1 MTSLNALSRQQ
12 ILRLK
17 EAVKKGLSA
26 LKIKEPVSAVEW
38 ADEHFYLSAES
49 SYIKGKWTTRPYQ
62 VAILNAMG
70 HPDIDEVNWEK
81 SARVGYTK
89 LIVAIIGY
97 FIEHKGRNIS
107 LWQPDDGARDS
118 FSKKH
123 IDSMIRD
130 VKPVKSIF
138 PWLNS
143 KHKNNT
149 INSKV
154 FETQNQIYLRG
165 GKAAKNY
172 REISVDVAIYDEL
185 SKFDNDVE
193 KEGSPLYLGDK
204 RLEGSP
210 FRKSIRGSTPAEHVN
225 DQCPC
230 LIHEAASKAA
240 HYMRRYIPCPH
251 CQHHQVLVFGGK
263 DKTDGLI
270 FNSVGT
276 VEDQAASVR
285 YRCQSCK
292 KDFDYKDYL
301 AADVSGFWAS
311 EEGLKTFDGIVYFND
326 NGEVVTAPHSISF
339 HCWSAYSHDSAWSQI
354 VRDWVRYHGTRE
366 GLKSFVNTTL
376 GEVWVEDQDG
386 LDSDS
391 FHRRREHFVAQ
402 VPFDNCIITQAV
414 DTQDDRFEIETVAW
428 IEGEE
433 RYSVS
438 YEKLYGDLTQPHI
451 WDQLYK
457 RLTAQFKGPSGVL
470 LDPAIRFID
479 SGGHYTDQV
488 YAFCKRYGP
497 REFVAIKGAS
507 VRGRPVVTWP
517 KKKNDHGV
525 YLVMIG
531 TDTAKDTLYS
541 RLIQTLEAELPHAPG
556 MWHWPV
562 NDSYDKQHF
571 EQLTNEH
578 RKLKY
583 IKGRP
588 EIVWDAGGRRNEPWD
603 LAVYNLAA
611 IRLLQQRFGYDLSQY
626 KYSIIEPANSELEI
640 MQHEKPQPSREK
652 VESTKQEVVKPRRSL
667 ADIARRLRS

>member
-1 MTSLNALSRQQ
+1 MT
-12 ILRLK
+12 
-17 EAVKKGLSA
+17 
-26 LKIKEPVSAVEW
+26 AVEW
-38 ADEHFYLSAES
+38 ADKYFYLSAES
-49 SYIKGKWTTRPYQ
+49 SYIKGRWTTRPYQ

-70 HPDIDEVNWEK
+70 HPDIFEVNWEK

-89 LIVAIIGY
+89 LIVAVIAY
-97 FIEHKGRNIS
+97 FIEHKGRNVA

-130 VKPVKSIF
+130 VNPVKTIF
-138 PWLNS
+138 PWLDA

-149 INSKV
+149 IKSKV
-154 FETQNQIYLRG
+154 FETQNQIYLLG
-165 GKAAKNY
+165 GRAAKNY
-172 REISVDVAIYDEL
+172 REFSVDVAVYDEL
-185 SKFDNDVE
+185 SKFLNDIE
-193 KEGSPLYLGDK
+193 KEGSPLALGDK

-225 DQCPC
+225 DQFPC

-240 HYMRRYIPCPH
+240 HYMRRYIPCPY
-251 CQHHQVLVFGGK
+251 CDYHQVMVFGGK
-263 DKTDGLI
+263 DKTEGLI
-270 FNSVGT
+270 FDSTGT
-276 VEDQAASVR
+276 VEDQAASAR
-285 YRCQSCK
+285 YRCKSCK
-292 KDFDYKDYL
+292 KDFLYKQYL
-301 AADVSGFWAS
+301 AADKLGFWAS

-326 NGEVVTAPHSISF
+326 NGEVIPAPHSISF
-339 HCWSAYSHDSAWSQI
+339 HIWSAYSHDSPWSQI
-354 VRDWVRYHGTRE
+354 VRDWVKYHGTKE
-366 GLKSFVNTTL
+366 GLKTLINTTL

-386 LDSDS
+386 LDGDS
-391 FHRRREHFVAQ
+391 FHRRREHYIAQ
-402 VPFDNCIITQAV
+402 VPFDNCVITQAV

-517 KKKNDHGV
+517 KKKNEHGV
-525 YLVMIG
+525 YLASIG

-541 RLIQTLEAELPHAPG
+541 RLIQTLEAETAHAAG

-562 NDSYDKQHF
+562 NDSYDLQHF

-611 IRLLQQRFGYDLSQY
+611 IRLLQQRRGYDLTQF
-626 KYSIIEPANSELEI
+626 KYSKDEPDVSA
-640 MQHEKPQPSREK
+640 HEV
-652 VESTKQEVVKPRRSL
+652 VEAEVVKSEAPKEESIKAEKSEPRGSL
-667 ADIARRLRS
+667 ADIARRMRK